1 MRSVLFNVES
11 ETEVIIAPRSVKEGP
26 KEGREMVDG
35 YSQRAE
41 KPTESKS
48 VQGERVAKRERERD
62 REWER
67 EKERERER
75 EREKEMGSWYLIEQ
89 VVRQLDCAT

>member
-1 MRSVLFNVES
+1 MRNVLFNVEG
-11 ETEVIIAPRSVKEGP
+11 ETEVIIAPRSVKEDP

-48 VQGERVAKRERERD
+48 VQGERVAKRERERQGG
-62 REWER
+62 
-67 EKERERER
+67 RERER
-75 EREKEMGSWYLIEQ
+75 ERESEREGEGKLI
-89 VVRQLDCAT
+89 LDRAGG

>member
-75 EREKEMGSWYLIEQ
+75 EKEMGSWYLIEQ

>member
-1 MRSVLFNVES
+1 MRSVLFNVEG

-48 VQGERVAKRERERD
+48 VHGERVAKRERER
-62 REWER
+62 RR
-67 EKERERER
+67 RRREREG
-75 EREKEMGSWYLIEQ
+75 EGQLI
-89 VVRQLDCAT
+89 LDRAGG